1 MIQFLSNMFRKFRID
16 ILSIVIAVILPGL
29 LIWFKGDWVGLHSVE
44 RRAGWIVALCVVFVV
59 WFLWFSFDSS
69 SRPAIAV
76 RRIKHWVAKQIN
88 ASTGEGDS
96 KAAVGGGRAAV
107 LRSNLLNRHGWR
119 WRYRDRWVLVAGDEP
134 FVRRLA
140 PGLVDTGSIVLGNTV
155 LLYARQIGD
164 QLDTEWLDQIR
175 RLRRRRPVDAI
186 VAVTRSCGS
195 VNASF
200 DTDELTARLARHT
213 RALRW
218 AAPAYLLDGTDFGG
232 EWMDTDEAIGFT
244 WANTHVNETVID
256 ESLRNLLDDLADS
269 GVMRLAANASDRYQL
284 LLEYFTFREKFLF
297 VDLCGLDV
305 AKLPEGATRFE
316 LEFVLKHAYPVDQR
330 FSAENVRLFC
340 TPVINL
346 FELDAEPIEI
356 DHHETEYR
364 VVPAGHQGEHV
375 ETYSVDA
382 VATFDHDTAERY
394 EYVPFAT
401 FRHRG
406 GMLRHEA
413 PERYF
418 HTRVRP
424 GMSGLHETWVILG
437 GHAWET
443 MDTLPEES
451 LSLRVTGTNGMLPR
465 KGLREASLNEIAV
478 STQSVA
484 GVRNLVSPTL
494 PLYPPTEDRFQW
506 RVLSHLAPNFLS
518 MMNAEV
524 LRGALAL
531 YDWTS
536 DELNRRRLAGIFH
549 VSQEL
554 IEEVSGGA
562 VERGVLIEITLDSH
576 AFSGEGDVMLFGELL
591 HRFFEAYAEIN
602 LFTKLAIVSLPSQ
615 RRTEWPRGKV
625 QRAAL

>member
-1 MIQFLSNMFRKFRID
+1 MDNNDSILRYYEAEMRYLRESGKEFAKAHPDRARLLNLDRVGDRDPYVERLFEGFAFLTGRLRQKLDDELPELTEGLVSLLWPHYLRMIPS
-16 ILSIVIAVILPGL
+16 LSIVELMPFAEKLQKTEVVPAGASVRSAPINVPSPG
-29 LIWFKGDWVGLHSVE
+29 GVE
-44 RRAGWIVALCVVFVV
+44 GSASRTIQCLYRTTQPVALQPVTITHAG
-59 WFLWFSFDSS
+59 
-69 SRPAIAV
+69 PAV
-76 RRIKHWVAKQIN
+76 RHDGRSVIRIGFAL
-88 ASTGEGDS
+88 EGS
-96 KAAVGGGRAAV
+96 A
-107 LRSNLLNRHGWR
+107 LRNETNL
-119 WRYRDRWVLVAGDEP
+119 
-134 FVRRLA
+134 
-140 PGLVDTGSIVLGNTV
+140 S
-155 LLYARQIGD
+155 
-164 QLDTEWLDQIR
+164 
-175 RLRRRRPVDAI
+175 RLRVHLNADLPTAFAMHLALTRQVDAI
-186 VAVTRSCGS
+186 CWRIPEIRDGEPVPLAGVTIEPAGFS
-195 VNASF
+195 
-200 DTDELTARLARHT
+200 TEERLWPKAD
-213 RALRW
+213 
-218 AAPAYLLDGTDFGG
+218 AAF
-232 EWMDTDEAIGFT
+232 
-244 WANTHVNETVID
+244 
-256 ESLRNLLDDLADS
+256 S
-269 GVMRLAANASDRYQL
+269 GYQL

-316 LEFVLKHAYPVDQR
+316 LEIVLKHAYPSDQR

-356 DHHETEYR
+356 DHHESEYR

-382 VATFDHDTAERY
+382 IATFDHDTAERY

-484 GVRNLVSPTL
+484 GVRNLVSPKL

-536 DELNRRRLAGIFH
+536 DELNRRRLAGILH

-615 RRTEWPRGKV
+615 LRTEWPRGKV

>member
-1 MIQFLSNMFRKFRID
+1 MDNNDSILRYYEAEMRYLRESGKEFAKAHPDRARLLNLDRVGDRDPYVERLFEGFAFLTGRLRQKLDDELPELTEGLVSLLWPHYLRMIPS
-16 ILSIVIAVILPGL
+16 LSIVELMPFAEKLQKTEVVPAGAPVRSAPIPVPSPG
-29 LIWFKGDWVGLHSVE
+29 GVE
-44 RRAGWIVALCVVFVV
+44 GSAPRTLQCLYRTTQPVALQPV
-59 WFLWFSFDSS
+59 
-69 SRPAIAV
+69 AITHAVPAV
-76 RRIKHWVAKQIN
+76 RHDGRSVIRIGFAL
-88 ASTGEGDS
+88 EGS
-96 KAAVGGGRAAV
+96 A
-107 LRSNLLNRHGWR
+107 LRSETDL
-119 WRYRDRWVLVAGDEP
+119 
-134 FVRRLA
+134 
-140 PGLVDTGSIVLGNTV
+140 S
-155 LLYARQIGD
+155 
-164 QLDTEWLDQIR
+164 
-175 RLRRRRPVDAI
+175 RLRLHLNADLPTAFAMHLALTRQVDAI
-186 VAVTRSCGS
+186 HWRIPEIRDGEPVPLAGVTIEPAGFS
-195 VNASF
+195 
-200 DTDELTARLARHT
+200 TEERLWPKAD
-213 RALRW
+213 
-218 AAPAYLLDGTDFGG
+218 AAF
-232 EWMDTDEAIGFT
+232 
-244 WANTHVNETVID
+244 
-256 ESLRNLLDDLADS
+256 S
-269 GVMRLAANASDRYQL
+269 GYQL

-305 AKLPEGATRFE
+305 TKLPESATRFE
-316 LEFVLKHAYPVDQR
+316 LEFVLKHAYPSDQR

-382 VATFDHDTAERY
+382 IATFDHDTAERY

-424 GMSGLHETWVILG
+424 GVSGLHETWVILG

-484 GVRNLVSPTL
+484 GVRNLVSPTM

-536 DELNRRRLAGIFH
+536 DELNRRRLAGILH

-615 RRTEWPRGKV
+615 LRTEWPRGKV

>member
-1 MIQFLSNMFRKFRID
+1 MDNNDSILRYYEAEMRYLRESGKEFAKAHPDRARLLNLDRVGDRDPYVERLFEGFAFLTGRLRQKLDDELPELTEGLVSLLWPHYLRMIPS
-16 ILSIVIAVILPGL
+16 LSIVELMPFAEKLQKTEMVPAGAPVRSAPINVPSPGR
-29 LIWFKGDWVGLHSVE
+29 VE
-44 RRAGWIVALCVVFVV
+44 GAAPRTVQCMYRTTQPVALQPVTITHAG
-59 WFLWFSFDSS
+59 
-69 SRPAIAV
+69 PTV
-76 RRIKHWVAKQIN
+76 RHDGRSVIRIGFAL
-88 ASTGEGDS
+88 EGS
-96 KAAVGGGRAAV
+96 A
-107 LRSNLLNRHGWR
+107 LRNETNL
-119 WRYRDRWVLVAGDEP
+119 
-134 FVRRLA
+134 
-140 PGLVDTGSIVLGNTV
+140 S
-155 LLYARQIGD
+155 
-164 QLDTEWLDQIR
+164 
-175 RLRRRRPVDAI
+175 RLRVHLNADLPTAFAMHLALTRQVDAI
-186 VAVTRSCGS
+186 HWRIPEIRDGEPVPLAGVTIEPAGFS
-195 VNASF
+195 
-200 DTDELTARLARHT
+200 TEERLWP
-213 RALRW
+213 RAD
-218 AAPAYLLDGTDFGG
+218 AAF
-232 EWMDTDEAIGFT
+232 
-244 WANTHVNETVID
+244 
-256 ESLRNLLDDLADS
+256 S
-269 GVMRLAANASDRYQL
+269 GYQL

-316 LEFVLKHAYPVDQR
+316 LEIVLKHAYPSDQR

-382 VATFDHDTAERY
+382 IATFDHDTAERY

-424 GMSGLHETWVILG
+424 GVSGLHETWVILG

-443 MDTLPEES
+443 MDALPEES

-536 DELNRRRLAGIFH
+536 DELNRRRLAGILH

-576 AFSGEGDVMLFGELL
+576 AFSGDGDVMLFGELL